1 MLLRVLSSMA
11 VLLCQ
16 MPFLHMWKWSY
27 TFYPFSYFF
36 FSFLKIDWLI
46 DWLMIDTEREREA
59 ETQAEGEAGSMPGAR
74 GRNRSRDSRITPWA
88 KGRRHTAQPPRDTHP
103 FSYWCDL
110 FVFSPS
116 GRPTTLYELMRKADI
131 WLIRTY
137 WDFEYPHPLL
147 PHFDFVGG
155 LHCKP
160 AKSLPTVPDSC
171 FFCFVSSGPFL

>member
-1 MLLRVLSSMA
+1 
-11 VLLCQ
+11 
-16 MPFLHMWKWSY
+16 
-27 TFYPFSYFF
+27 
-36 FSFLKIDWLI
+36 
-46 DWLMIDTEREREA
+46 MIDTEREREA

-88 KGRRHTAQPPRDTHP
+88 KGRRHTAEPPRDTHP

-110 FVFSPS
+110 FVFLPS

-171 FFCFVSSGPFL
+171 FFCFVSSGPFHQYCSLKRSFLNNIHVPQQYLQANLMFPCYHSNFYTIPHLRSESLTT